1 MMGLEKGAVVTLV
14 EERVVVCWAS
24 CTMRS
29 TTASHKTGT
38 LRRGTVGGTC
48 WVVVVVVAVVVAA
61 VVVAAVV
68 VAAVV
73 VAAVPASV
81 AASALCL
88 VVFLLLGL
96 ARLWVG
102 GGSNKPNDE
111 VNDGS
116 TLIVFN
122 RRSFVYHL
130 TLNLEVTRSGA
141 SSIA

>member
-61 VVVAAVV
+61 VVVAAV
-68 VAAVV
+68 
-73 VAAVPASV
+73 PAIV

>member
-1 MMGLEKGAVVTLV
+1 
-14 EERVVVCWAS
+14 
-24 CTMRS
+24 
-29 TTASHKTGT
+29 
-38 LRRGTVGGTC
+38 
-48 WVVVVVVAVVVAA
+48 VVVVVAVVVAA

-73 VAAVPASV
+73 VAAVVVAAVPAVV

>member
-48 WVVVVVVAVVVAA
+48 WVVVVV
-61 VVVAAVV
+61 
-68 VAAVV
+68 AAVV
-73 VAAVPASV
+73 VAAVPAVV

-130 TLNLEVTRSGA
+130 THNLEVTRSGA